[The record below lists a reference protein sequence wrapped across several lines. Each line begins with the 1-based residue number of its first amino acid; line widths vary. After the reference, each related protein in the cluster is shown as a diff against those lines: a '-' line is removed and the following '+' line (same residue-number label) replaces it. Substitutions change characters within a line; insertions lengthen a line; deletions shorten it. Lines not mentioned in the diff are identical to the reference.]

1 MAPILLKVKGN
12 SKFLPFGNLGS
23 TEDLSK
29 TWRVCTKVKDSLENG
44 SRLENL
50 SWRLWFAHNVNQKKK
65 DPSTGPSFEVPER
78 FDFNQKKQTVNEKE
92 IEYKRNLKIQQQ
104 TQAQHL
110 LQEQFTLQ
118 KFTSDQAGDQVI
130 ELDDIF
136 KDYYL
141 NPNLTSN
148 PASSLHWPDE
158 NYPLPY
164 SDPNDFYSQGSAL
177 YVSAET
183 MPPIPIG
190 TLHNRLLSILPKET
204 LESAE
209 KLILSSV
216 ESNLQVPVQSA
227 GSFVQSTP
235 STPFLSFS
243 SSTSSALSFQQPVQ
257 TPLDLTHHPL
267 PNQPYPSS
275 QLIVS
280 HPALEPRAYTTQFN
294 LHSHDSAAHQSK
306 SLPPSRVSSPE
317 LQPLPKKPAVIRRG
331 PISGSPA
338 EGKTPICSNC
348 STTTTPLWRRSVD
361 DELLCNACGL
371 YLKLH
376 NIPRPK
382 HLKPQSSRK
391 DAKDEES
398 VIQPVCSNCGTSTT
412 PLWRRDID
420 GSPLCNACGLYL
432 KLHHQK
438 RPLSMKTDNIK
449 KRQRTEHSGEPK
461 KKSDLKETTYQFM
474 EGMVITKDDSNYQP
488 FNSFGINQFNCQA

>member
-12 SKFLPFGNLGS
+12 SKCLPFGNLDS
-23 TEDLSK
+23 TENFSK

-65 DPSTGPSFEVPER
+65 ESTFEIPDK
-78 FDFNQKKQTVNEKE
+78 FDFNLKKKKTIKEKE
-92 IEYKRNLKIQQQ
+92 MEYKRNLKLQQQ
-104 TQAQHL
+104 KQAQHL

-136 KDYYL
+136 KNYYL
-141 NPNLTSN
+141 NN
-148 PASSLHWPDE
+148 PTDQNSINWPPIDPTFGLDE
-158 NYPLPY
+158 FC
-164 SDPNDFYSQGSAL
+164 DQGDAL

-190 TLHNRLLSILPKET
+190 TLHNRLLSTLPKET

-209 KLILSSV
+209 KLILSST
-216 ESNLQVPVQSA
+216 ENEMFNPTL
-227 GSFVQSTP
+227 VQSTP
-235 STPFLSFS
+235 NTPFLSFS
-243 SSTSSALSFQQPVQ
+243 SSSSLSYQPIIHQQTQESLLPQVLQPQFPQLVHPPLEQRPTMLQTSTSYSAPSFSIHD
-257 TPLDLTHHPL
+257 TTESI
-267 PNQPYPSS
+267 PY
-275 QLIVS
+275 
-280 HPALEPRAYTTQFN
+280 
-294 LHSHDSAAHQSK
+294 QSK

-317 LQPLPKKPAVIRRG
+317 FQPPPPQKKPSLPRRI

-376 NIPRPK
+376 NTPRPK

-391 DAKDEES
+391 DAKDEEC
-398 VIQPVCSNCGTSTT
+398 VIQPVCTNCGTSTT

-420 GSPLCNACGLYL
+420 GLPLCNACGLYL
-432 KLHHQK
+432 KLHHEK

-449 KRQRTEHSGEPK
+449 KRQRTEHTNESK
-461 KKSDLKETTYQFM
+461 KKLN
-474 EGMVITKDDSNYQP
+474 TKDYSNEDSDYIP
-488 FNSFGINQFNCQA
+488 FNSFGINQFNCTA